1 MILQVGVFVA
11 QNHKMVMIHDV
22 LVDSRLKD
30 MQIGAFSD
38 FQLKEPGYTIVKLYG
53 EKRVR

>member
-1 MILQVGVFVA
+1 MA